1 MITKTAAKK
10 RVVELQEQIAQIEK
24 DLVPQIMAL
33 SDLIIEEEDDDKRAE
48 LQAKQ
53 DELIDGSTT
62 GADYLHGR
70 LDELVALFDLDDLVS
85 DGEVES

>member
-1 MITKTAAKK
+1 MITETAAKK

-53 DELIDGSTT
+53 DELGSTT